1 LNTPNLPP
9 KVQKEKLAPME
20 IQVNDQQNEI
30 ATELEKIRT
39 KARKILNALACY
51 DSELSIVLVDDDQM
65 SSLNKKYRNRR
76 GSTNV
81 LAFAM
86 REGEFGDISPQLLG
100 DVIISLPTAQ
110 REAEEAGISL
120 DNMIFRLLIHG
131 ILHLVGFEHDRGE
144 DAAREMEERSSELLA
159 ILD

>member
-1 LNTPNLPP
+1 
-9 KVQKEKLAPME
+9 ME